1 MYNREALDIIK
12 NVSETFKLM
21 KNASESLAGRV
32 RIINLNSFTYSDIMQ
47 NKKRNYFI
55 QFI

>member
-32 RIINLNSFTYSDIMQ
+32 RIINLNSFTYSEIMQ
-47 NKKRNYFI
+47 NKKRNYLI